1 MSSSVTDVAA
11 SAPCGFTHLEAKTD
25 IARTM
30 LSPHDVRHCSRLD
43 LIASR

>member
-25 IARTM
+25 IVRTCY
-30 LSPHDVRHCSRLD
+30 RHTMSDIVPD
-43 LIASR
+43 LT